1 MDIPLIIKVVSVEV
15 TSVASVQF
23 ATGEQTKD
31 VITVSSMASVKF
43 LHTRYDCANV
53 LFTHPDTGC

>member
-1 MDIPLIIKVVSVEV
+1 LDIPLIIKVVSVEV

-31 VITVSSMASVKF
+31 VITVSSMVPVKF

-53 LFTHPDTGC
+53 LFAHPDTGC